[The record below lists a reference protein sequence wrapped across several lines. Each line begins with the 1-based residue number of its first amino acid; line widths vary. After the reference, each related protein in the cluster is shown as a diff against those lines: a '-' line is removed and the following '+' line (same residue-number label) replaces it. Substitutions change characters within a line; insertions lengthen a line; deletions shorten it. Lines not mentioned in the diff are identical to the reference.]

1 MSQQL
6 LDCLIQMI
14 VDKYGLDAA
23 QLSPH
28 TRFEDLEF
36 DSLVMLELAVA
47 LELRLGIPVSDEE
60 LLSVE
65 SIGEAVDLLDAKVVA
80 A

>member
-1 MSQQL
+1 MSQD
-6 LDCLIQMI
+6 LDDALIQMLI
-14 VDKYGLDAA
+14 DKYGLDRAE
-23 QLSPH
+23 LSPQ

-47 LELRLGIPVSDEE
+47 LELRLGIPVTDEE

-65 SIGEAVDLLDAKVVA
+65 SIGEAAELLSAKVVNA
-80 A
+80 